1 MTSILRRAVE
11 PIPKIILF
19 LASLATVATPTYA
32 KGGATHELG
41 ITYHYETAK
50 SPVSTFATHELQ
62 IEFLR
67 PFHFLW
73 TGLDLKYLNSH
84 NSNYTTTCAEFGG
97 VAKYWIV
104 DPGDT
109 VGLNIFSGL
118 AIGKEN
124 TGTSPVTT
132 TTFKAGPEL
141 AWFIADGASVSTRM
155 QYSTRRAGP
164 TFTVIGLHSGLSL
177 FF

>member
-1 MTSILRRAVE
+1 MTSILCRARE
-11 PIPKIILF
+11 PMPKIILC
-19 LASLATVATPTYA
+19 LALIATVAPAAYA
-32 KGGATHELG
+32 KGGATYEIG
-41 ITYHYETAK
+41 FNYHYETGK
-50 SPVSTFATHELQ
+50 SPISTFATHEIQ
-62 IEFLR
+62 IEYLR
-67 PFHFLW
+67 PFRFLW
-73 TGLDLKYLNSH
+73 AGLDLKYVNSH
-84 NSNYTTTCAEFGG
+84 NSSYATNCAEFGG
-97 VAKYWIV
+97 MAKYWIV

-141 AWFIADGASVSTRM
+141 AWFIADGVSISTRI